1 MSKLVFFGTPDYVVP
16 ILDAL
21 VKYHEILTVVTQP
34 PKPVGRKQVLT
45 PSPVAQWAGSH
56 KIPVYTDITL
66 LCNSVK
72 ADVGILAAYGKL
84 VPKNTIGHFPHGI
97 INIHPSL
104 LPKYRGASPIQAA
117 IASGE
122 KEIGVTIIK
131 LDEELDH
138 GPILAQ
144 FAESIK
150 PDDTTG
156 SLRDRLFKKAAETL
170 TEILPHYL
178 ERRIT
183 PREQDHREATYT
195 KIIKKEHGFIPGK
208 FISAA
213 LQGVA
218 LQEKWPVLFIK
229 DSSLIPNSFFLERFI
244 RALSPWPCT
253 WTQVQLAS
261 YQVNPPKARLAKGG
275 KSSRIKILKAHVED
289 RKLVLD
295 EVQLEGKNP
304 VSWQQFAQGHPQ
316 FQFV

>member
-1 MSKLVFFGTPDYVVP
+1 MSKLVFFGTPEYVIP

-21 VKYHEILTVVTQP
+21 AKYHEILAVVTQP
-34 PKPVGRKQVLT
+34 PKPVGRKQTLT
-45 PSPVAQWAGSH
+45 PSPVAKFAQTG
-56 KIPVYTDITL
+56 KIRVLTDLKTL
-66 LCNSVK
+66 PS

-84 VPKNTIGHFPHGI
+84 VPKETIEHFPHGI

-117 IASGE
+117 ISTGE
-122 KEIGVTIIK
+122 KETGVTIIK
-131 LDEELDH
+131 LDEEMDH

-144 FAESIK
+144 FTERLM

-170 TEILPHYL
+170 LTILPDYL
-178 ERRIT
+178 EGKLKVQ
-183 PREQDHREATYT
+183 EQEHTTATYT

-218 LQEKWPVLFIK
+218 LQKEWPIPFIR
-229 DSSLIPNSFFLERFI
+229 DYSLIPSPYSLERFV
-244 RALSPWPCT
+244 RSLNPWPGAYT
-253 WTQVQLAS
+253 NVKLKMKS
-261 YQVNPPKARLAKGG
+261 EKLEKRL
-275 KSSRIKILKAHVED
+275 KILEAHVED
-289 RKLVLD
+289 RPIVRLVLD
-295 EVQLEGKNP
+295 QVQLEGKNP
-304 VSWQQFAQGHPQ
+304 VSRQQFVQGYPR